1 MTGQSH
7 RGAVTAKNWVVLLAI
22 IIVASVVGIVLMLA
36 LNWFPEQGSDVAP
49 EIDTFWDVLVIVSVP
64 IFVAVTAMM
73 LFSIWRWRQRPG
85 EEDLDGPPIH
95 GSTKLEV
102 IWTIIPTIII
112 AALTTYAAILLVD
125 IQAAPAKGTRVVNV
139 NGVQFAWDFET
150 QTPDGPVK
158 TAKLYLPINEP
169 VKFNVRSKDV
179 IHDFWVPAFR
189 LKVDAVPGITTSYNL
204 TPTKLGTFDV
214 VCAEL
219 CGLGHAYMRQT
230 VTVLAADRY
239 EAMMAKLA
247 KAAGAPGA
255 AAGGGG
261 GSGSSSSDGVGKQI
275 FVAGDPATGAIAC
288 GSCHTLAAAGT
299 TGVTGPNLG
308 EELKAENASSAAIM
322 EMIVD
327 PNKEIAKGYSKGIM
341 PANYATTLTKTQLD
355 ALVKYI
361 DQSVYG
367 KG

>member
-1 MTGQSH
+1 MTSQSH
-7 RGAVTAKNWVVLLAI
+7 RGALATKHWIALLTI
-22 IIVASVVGIVLMLA
+22 NVVASAIGIAFMLA
-36 LNWFPEQGSDVAP
+36 LNWFPEQGSNVAP
-49 EIDTFWDVLVIVSVP
+49 DIDTFWDVLVIVSVP
-64 IFVAVTAMM
+64 IFVAVTSML

-102 IWTIIPTIII
+102 IWTVIPSIII
-112 AALTTYAAILLVD
+112 TALTAYAAILLID

-158 TAKLYLPINEP
+158 TTKLFLPINEP

-189 LKVDAVPGITTSYNL
+189 LKVDAVPGITTSYSL

-230 VTVLAADRY
+230 VTVMTRERY
-239 EAMMAKLA
+239 DAMMADLA
-247 KAAGAPGA
+247 
-255 AAGGGG
+255 
-261 GSGSSSSDGVGKQI
+261 
-275 FVAGDPATGAIAC
+275 
-288 GSCHTLAAAGT
+288 AAAGT
-299 TGVTGPNLG
+299 TALAPQG
-308 EELKAENASSAAIM
+308 AAADQGRTM
-322 EMIVD
+322 
-327 PNKEIAKGYSKGIM
+327 
-341 PANYATTLTKTQLD
+341 TKTQL
-355 ALVKYI
+355 AASVKYI
-361 DQSVYG
+361 GQSAHG

>member
-7 RGAVTAKNWVVLLAI
+7 RGAVTAKNWIVLIAI
-22 IIVASVVGIVLMLA
+22 IVVASAIGIALMLA
-36 LNWFPEQGSDVAP
+36 LRWFPEQGSNVAP
-49 EIDTFWDVLVIVSVP
+49 AIDKFWDVLVIISVP
-64 IFVAVTAMM
+64 IFVAVTSML

-85 EEDLDGPPIH
+85 EEGLDGPPIH

-102 IWTIIPTIII
+102 IWTIIPSILIVM
-112 AALTTYAAILLVD
+112 LTTYAAILLID

-139 NGVQFAWDFET
+139 NGVQFAWNFET

-158 TAKLYLPINEP
+158 TGKLFLPINEP

-230 VTVLAADRY
+230 VTVMTRERY
-239 EAMMAKLA
+239 DAMMADLA
-247 KAAGAPGA
+247 
-255 AAGGGG
+255 
-261 GSGSSSSDGVGKQI
+261 
-275 FVAGDPATGAIAC
+275 T
-288 GSCHTLAAAGT
+288 AAGT
-299 TGVTGPNLG
+299 TALATDGAAADQGKT
-308 EELKAENASSAAIM
+308 KA
-322 EMIVD
+322 
-327 PNKEIAKGYSKGIM
+327 G
-341 PANYATTLTKTQLD
+341 TQLP
-355 ALVKYI
+355 ASVKHI
-361 DQSVYG
+361 EQSAHG

>member
-7 RGAVTAKNWVVLLAI
+7 RGAVTAKNWIVLLAMI
-22 IIVASVVGIVLMLA
+22 VVASVIGIIFMLA

-49 EIDTFWDVLVIVSVP
+49 PIDTFWDVLVIVSVP
-64 IFVAVTAMM
+64 IFVAVVAMM

-102 IWTIIPTIII
+102 IWTIVPTIII

-125 IQAAPAKGTRVVNV
+125 IQSAPAKGTRVVNV
-139 NGVQFAWDFET
+139 NGVQFAWGFET
-150 QTPDGPVK
+150 QTPSGPVK
-158 TAKLYLPINEP
+158 TSKLYLPLNEP

-189 LKVDAVPGITTSYNL
+189 LKVDAVPGITTTYNL

-230 VTVLAADRY
+230 VTVLTPERY
-239 EAMMAKLA
+239 SAMMAELA
-247 KAAGAPGA
+247 KAAGATAP
-255 AAGGGG
+255 AAGA
-261 GSGSSSSDGVGKQI
+261 DLGKQSN
-275 FVAGDPATGAIAC
+275 VR
-288 GSCHTLAAAGT
+288 
-299 TGVTGPNLG
+299 
-308 EELKAENASSAAIM
+308 
-322 EMIVD
+322 
-327 PNKEIAKGYSKGIM
+327 PNKEIVKGSSKGIM
-341 PANYATTLTKTQLD
+341 PTHYSSSTTKAQL
-355 ALVKYI
+355 AAAVKYI
-361 DQSVYG
+361 DQSAHG

>member
-1 MTGQSH
+1 VTGQSH
-7 RGAVTAKNWVVLLAI
+7 RGAVTAKNWIVLIAI
-22 IIVASVVGIVLMLA
+22 MVVASAIGIASMLS
-36 LNWFPEQGSDVAP
+36 LRWFPEQGSNVAP
-49 EIDTFWDVLVIVSVP
+49 SIDTFWNVLVIVSVP
-64 IFVAVTAMM
+64 IFVAVTSM
-73 LFSIWRWRQRPG
+73 LLFTVWRWRQRPG

-102 IWTIIPTIII
+102 IWTIIPTIVI

-158 TAKLYLPINEP
+158 TTKLFLPINEP

-189 LKVDAVPGITTSYNL
+189 LKVDAVPGITTTYNL

-230 VTVLAADRY
+230 VTVMTRERY
-239 EAMMAKLA
+239 DEMMAELA
-247 KAAGAPGA
+247 TAAGATALAPDGA
-255 AAGGGG
+255 A
-261 GSGSSSSDGVGKQI
+261 DGQGKKMTTTRL
-275 FVAGDPATGAIAC
+275 PA
-288 GSCHTLAAAGT
+288 S
-299 TGVTGPNLG
+299 
-308 EELKAENASSAAIM
+308 
-322 EMIVD
+322 
-327 PNKEIAKGYSKGIM
+327 
-341 PANYATTLTKTQLD
+341 
-355 ALVKYI
+355 VKYV
-361 DQSVYG
+361 DQSFHG

>member
-1 MTGQSH
+1 MTGQPH
-7 RGAVTAKNWVVLLAI
+7 RGAVTVKNWVVLLAI
-22 IIVASVVGIVLMLA
+22 IVVASMIGIVFMLA
-36 LNWFPEQGSDVAP
+36 LNWFPEQGSNVAP

-64 IFVAVTAMM
+64 IFVAVTTVM

-158 TAKLYLPINEP
+158 SPKLYLPINEP

-230 VTVLAADRY
+230 VTVMTAEGYAS
-239 EAMMAKLA
+239 MMAKLA
-247 KAAGAPGA
+247 KASSAPVA
-255 AAGGGG
+255 A
-261 GSGSSSSDGVGKQI
+261 SGSDGIGKQM
-275 FVAGDPATGAIAC
+275 FVAGNPATGATAC
-288 GSCHTLAAAGT
+288 GACHTMEAAGT
-299 TGVTGPNLG
+299 TGVTGPNLDK
-308 EELKAENASSAAIM
+308 ELKADNASVADII

-327 PNKEIAKGYSKGIM
+327 PNKEITKGYSKGIM
-341 PANYATTLTKTQLD
+341 PADYGKTLTKSQLD
-355 ALVKYI
+355 ALAEYI
-361 DQSVYG
+361 YESVQG
-367 KG
+367 KA

>member
-7 RGAVTAKNWVVLLAI
+7 RGAVTAKNWIALLAI
-22 IIVASVVGIVLMLA
+22 IVVASAIGIAFMLA
-36 LNWFPEQGSDVAP
+36 LNWFPEQGSNVAP
-49 EIDTFWDVLVIVSVP
+49 MIDTFWDVLVIVSVP
-64 IFVAVTAMM
+64 IFVAVTTML
-73 LFSIWRWRQRPG
+73 LFSVWRWRQKPG

-102 IWTIIPTIII
+102 IWTIIPTIVI

-150 QTPDGPVK
+150 ETPAGPVK
-158 TAKLYLPINEP
+158 SGRLYLPINEP
-169 VKFNVRSKDV
+169 VKFNVRSQDV

-189 LKVDAVPGITTSYNL
+189 LKVDAVPGITTTYNL

-230 VTVLAADRY
+230 VTVLTAERY
-239 EAMMAKLA
+239 ATVMAGLA
-247 KAAGAPGA
+247 RASGAKPPAGGA
-255 AAGGGG
+255 AA
-261 GSGSSSSDGVGKQI
+261 D
-275 FVAGDPATGAIAC
+275 VAGEKLFVSGNPATGATAC
-288 GSCHTLAAAGT
+288 GACHALKAAGT
-299 TGVTGPNLG
+299 TAATGPNLD
-308 EELKAENASSAAIM
+308 EMLTKDDAAAIM

-327 PNKEIAKGYSKGIM
+327 PNKEIVPGYSKGIM
-341 PANYATTLTKTQLD
+341 PANYATTLTKAELA

-361 DQSVYG
+361 DQSVHG

>member
-1 MTGQSH
+1 MKDQPH
-7 RGAVTAKNWVVLLAI
+7 RGAVTAKHWLVLAAITAVVSLI
-22 IIVASVVGIVLMLA
+22 GIVFMLS

-49 EIDTFWDVLVIVSVP
+49 AIDTFWDVLVVISVP
-64 IFVAVTAMM
+64 IFVSVSSMM
-73 LFSIWRWRQRPG
+73 LFSVWRWRQRPG

-95 GSTKLEV
+95 GSAKLEV
-102 IWTIIPTIII
+102 IWTVVPTIVI
-112 AALTTYAAILLVD
+112 AALTTYAAILLID

-150 QTPDGPVK
+150 QTPNGPVK
-158 TAKLYLPINEP
+158 TSRLYLPINEP

-230 VTVLAADRY
+230 VTVLTAERY
-239 EAMMAKLA
+239 ATMMAGLA
-247 KAAGAPGA
+247 KASGATAPAGAGD
-255 AAGGGG
+255 AGGT
-261 GSGSSSSDGVGKQI
+261 
-275 FVAGDPATGAIAC
+275 PATVAPSNETSEVYNEGGLHA
-288 GSCHTLAAAGT
+288 L
-299 TGVTGPNLG
+299 
-308 EELKAENASSAAIM
+308 LKYTDKSM
-322 EMIVD
+322 
-327 PNKEIAKGYSKGIM
+327 
-341 PANYATTLTKTQLD
+341 Q
-355 ALVKYI
+355 
-361 DQSVYG
+361 G

>member
-7 RGAVTAKNWVVLLAI
+7 RGAVTAKNWIVLLAMI
-22 IIVASVVGIVLMLA
+22 VVASVIGIIFMLA

-49 EIDTFWDVLVIVSVP
+49 PIDTFWDVLVIVSVP
-64 IFVAVTAMM
+64 IFVAVVAMM

-102 IWTIIPTIII
+102 IWTIVPTIVI
-112 AALTTYAAILLVD
+112 AALTTYAAILLID

-139 NGVQFAWDFET
+139 NGGQFAWDFET
-150 QTPDGPVK
+150 QGPGGPVK
-158 TAKLYLPINEP
+158 SERLYLPINEP
-169 VKFNVRSKDV
+169 VKFNVRSYDV

-189 LKVDAVPGITTSYNL
+189 LKVDAVPGITTTYNL

-230 VTVLAADRY
+230 VTVMTAERYAAK
-239 EAMMAKLA
+239 MAGLA
-247 KAAGAPGA
+247 KAAGTPIA
-255 AAGGGG
+255 AAGG
-261 GSGSSSSDGVGKQI
+261 DGIGEQL
-275 FVAGDPATGAIAC
+275 FVAGNPATGATAC
-288 GSCHTLAAAGT
+288 GACHTLAAAGT
-299 TGVTGPNLG
+299 TGVTGPNLDK
-308 EELKAENASSAAIM
+308 ELKADNASAADIM

-341 PANYATTLTKTQLD
+341 PANYATTLTKAELD
-355 ALVKYI
+355 ELTKYI
-361 DQSVYG
+361 YESVQG

>member
-1 MTGQSH
+1 M
-7 RGAVTAKNWVVLLAI
+7 TAKNWVALLAI
-22 IIVASVVGIVLMLA
+22 IVVASAIGIAFMLA
-36 LNWFPEQGSDVAP
+36 LSWFPAQASNVSSK
-49 EIDTFWDVLVIVSVP
+49 IDTFWDVLVIVSVP
-64 IFVAVTAMM
+64 IFVAVTTML
-73 LFSIWRWRQRPG
+73 LFSIWRWRQRAG
-85 EEDLDGPPIH
+85 EEELDGPPIH

-102 IWTIIPTIII
+102 IWTIIPTIVI

-150 QTPDGPVK
+150 QTPAGPVK
-158 TAKLYLPINEP
+158 TGKLYLPINEP

-230 VTVLAADRY
+230 VTVLTAERY
-239 EAMMAKLA
+239 TAMMAGLA
-247 KAAGAPGA
+247 RASGATAP
-255 AAGGGG
+255 AAGGAA
-261 GSGSSSSDGVGKQI
+261 DAEGKTM
-275 FVAGDPATGAIAC
+275 FVAGNPATGATAC
-288 GSCHTLAAAGT
+288 GACHAMKAAGT
-299 TGVTGPNLG
+299 TAATGPNLD
-308 EELKAENASSAAIM
+308 EMLKADDAAGIM

-327 PNKEIAKGYSKGIM
+327 PNKEIVPGYSKGIM
-341 PANYATTLTKTQLD
+341 PANYSATMTKAQLA

-361 DQSVYG
+361 DQSVHG

>member
-1 MTGQSH
+1 MTAKPH
-7 RGAVTAKNWVVLLAI
+7 RGAVTAKNWLAILAI
-22 IIVASVVGIVLMLA
+22 IVVASAIGIACVLA
-36 LNWFPEQGSDVAP
+36 LNWFPEQGSNVAP
-49 EIDTFWDVLVIVSVP
+49 KIDTFWDVLIIVSVP
-64 IFVAVTAMM
+64 IFVAVTTMI

-85 EEDLDGPPIH
+85 EEGLDGPPIH

-125 IQAAPAKGTRVVNV
+125 IQAAPAQGTRVVNV
-139 NGVQFAWDFET
+139 TGVQFAWDFET
-150 QTPDGPVK
+150 QTPAGTVK
-158 TAKLYLPINEP
+158 TAKLYLPVNEP
-169 VKFNVRSKDV
+169 VKFNVHSKDV

-230 VTVLAADRY
+230 VTVLTPERY
-239 EAMMAKLA
+239 AAMMAGLA
-247 KAAGAPGA
+247 HASGATAP
-255 AAGGGG
+255 AAGG
-261 GSGSSSSDGVGKQI
+261 SADAEGKKM
-275 FVAGDPATGAIAC
+275 FVAGNPATGATAC
-288 GSCHTLAAAGT
+288 GACHAMKAAGT
-299 TGVTGPNLG
+299 TAATGPNLD
-308 EELKAENASSAAIM
+308 EMLKEDNAAGIM
-322 EMIVD
+322 EMIVN
-327 PNKEIAKGYSKGIM
+327 PNKEIVKGYSKGIM
-341 PANYATTLTKTQLD
+341 PPNYATTMTKSQLD

-361 DQSVYG
+361 DQSVHG

>member
-7 RGAVTAKNWVVLLAI
+7 RGAVTAKNWIVLIAI
-22 IIVASVVGIVLMLA
+22 IVVASAIGIASMLA

-49 EIDTFWDVLVIVSVP
+49 AIDTFWDVLVIVSVP
-64 IFVAVTAMM
+64 IFVAVTAMSI
-73 LFSIWRWRQRPG
+73 FSVWRWRQRPG

-102 IWTIIPTIII
+102 IWTIIPTIVI
-112 AALTTYAAILLVD
+112 AALTTYAAILLID

-158 TAKLYLPINEP
+158 TTKLFLPINEP

-230 VTVLAADRY
+230 VTVMTRERY
-239 EAMMAKLA
+239 DKMMADLA
-247 KAAGAPGA
+247 
-255 AAGGGG
+255 
-261 GSGSSSSDGVGKQI
+261 
-275 FVAGDPATGAIAC
+275 
-288 GSCHTLAAAGT
+288 AAAGT
-299 TGVTGPNLG
+299 TAL
-308 EELKAENASSAAIM
+308 
-322 EMIVD
+322 
-327 PNKEIAKGYSKGIM
+327 
-341 PANYATTLTKTQLD
+341 ATDGATADNGKMMTKTRLP

-361 DQSVYG
+361 EQSAHG

>member
-1 MTGQSH
+1 M
-7 RGAVTAKNWVVLLAI
+7 TAKNWIVLLAI
-22 IIVASVVGIVLMLA
+22 IVVASVIGIVFMLA
-36 LNWFPEQGSDVAP
+36 LSWFPEQGSNVAP

-64 IFVAVTAMM
+64 IFVAVTTVM

-150 QTPDGPVK
+150 QTADGPVK

-230 VTVLAADRY
+230 VTVLTAERY
-239 EAMMAKLA
+239 ATMMAKLA
-247 KAAGAPGA
+247 KASGTPVA
-255 AAGGGG
+255 AAGG
-261 GSGSSSSDGVGKQI
+261 DGIGEQL
-275 FVAGDPATGAIAC
+275 FVAGNPATGATAC
-288 GSCHTLAAAGT
+288 GACHTLAAAGT
-299 TGVTGPNLG
+299 TGVTGPNLDK
-308 EELKAENASSAAIM
+308 ELKASNASAADIM

-341 PANYATTLTKTQLD
+341 PANYATTMTKAELD
-355 ALVKYI
+355 ALTKYI
-361 DQSVYG
+361 YESVQG

>member
-1 MTGQSH
+1 MTSQSH
-7 RGAVTAKNWVVLLAI
+7 RGALATKHWIALLTI
-22 IIVASVVGIVLMLA
+22 NVVASAIGIAFMLA
-36 LNWFPEQGSDVAP
+36 LNWFPEQGSNVAP
-49 EIDTFWDVLVIVSVP
+49 DIDTFWDVLVIVSVP
-64 IFVAVTAMM
+64 IFVAVTSML

-102 IWTIIPTIII
+102 IWTVIPSIII
-112 AALTTYAAILLVD
+112 
-125 IQAAPAKGTRVVNV
+125 NV

-158 TAKLYLPINEP
+158 TTKLFLPINEP

-189 LKVDAVPGITTSYNL
+189 LKVDAVPGITTSYSL

-230 VTVLAADRY
+230 VTVMTRERY
-239 EAMMAKLA
+239 DAMMADLA
-247 KAAGAPGA
+247 
-255 AAGGGG
+255 
-261 GSGSSSSDGVGKQI
+261 
-275 FVAGDPATGAIAC
+275 
-288 GSCHTLAAAGT
+288 AAAGT
-299 TGVTGPNLG
+299 TALAPQG
-308 EELKAENASSAAIM
+308 AAADQGRTM
-322 EMIVD
+322 
-327 PNKEIAKGYSKGIM
+327 
-341 PANYATTLTKTQLD
+341 TKTQL
-355 ALVKYI
+355 AASVKYI
-361 DQSVYG
+361 GQSAHG